1 MKFPSRHI
9 AILLILSLA
18 ALFGYQIYWLSG
30 LYRSSI
36 KSKEDEINLALQKA
50 DYAEIMERLREV
62 SASGRHGTIDLNT
75 GWSQDSVSSPVS
87 VHTNPIVINENG
99 SESVSVSVLGEN
111 ERNHGKNVEGSKSV
125 SVSVTTV
132 QVDGNPGSD
141 NEQTQYAYA
150 ISNSQESTDYYQRG
164 MHAGVDVLAEVNF
177 HKLDSLLSMMLADY
191 GLNVPHRLQML
202 SDSTTTAAVSTP
214 GYKPSGRARNY
225 AYVYGKTLADKYELT
240 IEPLSGLVFREMSGV
255 IAASLILF
263 LLLAFSFWFLIH
275 AMLKQKSLEEM
286 KSDFTNNITHELKTP
301 VAVAYAANDALLN
314 FEAGNDPEKRR
325 EYLEIS
331 QSQLKKLEGMIEQ
344 ILSMSMESRKTFELR
359 KEDIP
364 LKPLLQNLADQHRL
378 STEKP
383 CEIHIESEDA
393 LVIHADRF
401 HFGNVISNLIDNAI
415 KYSGPSVHIVIKAK
429 TVPGGVEISVKDDGI
444 GIAPDKQKHIF
455 EKFYR
460 VPTGDIHDVKGYGLG
475 LYYAKTMVEKHG
487 GTISVSSAQG
497 KGSEFRIFIPMAS

>member
-1 MKFPSRHI
+1 MKFPSRRI
-9 AILLILSLA
+9 VILLILSLA

-36 KSKEDEINLALQKA
+36 KSKESEINLALQKA
-50 DYAEIMERLREV
+50 DYAEMMERLRTV
-62 SASGRHGTIDLNT
+62 SASGRHGSLDLDT
-75 GWSQDSVSSPVS
+75 GWSEDHVVSHVT
-87 VHTNPIVINENG
+87 VRTDPIVINED
-99 SESVSVSVLGEN
+99 
-111 ERNHGKNVEGSKSV
+111 GSKSV

-132 QVDGNPGSD
+132 QVDRNPGSD
-141 NEQTQYAYA
+141 NEQKQYAYA

-164 MHAGVDVLAEVNF
+164 MHAGVDILAEVNF
-177 HKLDSLLSMMLADY
+177 HKLDSLLSMMLDDY

-202 SDSTTTAAVSTP
+202 TDSTMVATISTS
-214 GYKPSGRARNY
+214 GYEPSGRARNY
-225 AYVYGKTLADKYELT
+225 DFIYGKTLADKYELT
-240 IEPLSGLVFREMSGV
+240 IEPLTGIVFREMSGV

-263 LLLAFSFWFLIH
+263 LMLAFSFWFLVH

-325 EYLEIS
+325 EYLKIS

-344 ILSMSMESRKTFELR
+344 ILSMSMESRKTLELR
-359 KEDIP
+359 KEDIT
-364 LKPLLQNLADQHRL
+364 LKPLLQTLAEQHRL
-378 STEKP
+378 SAEKP
-383 CEIHIESEDA
+383 CSFHIEAEDD

-415 KYSGPSVHIVIKAK
+415 KYSGDGVNIAIRAK
-429 TVPGGVEISVKDDGI
+429 TTSGGVEISVKDNGI

-455 EKFYR
+455 DKFYR

-487 GTISVSSAQG
+487 GTISVSSTLG
-497 KGSEFRIFIPMAS
+497 KGSEFRIFIPQSFC

>member
-1 MKFPSRHI
+1 MKFPSRRI
-9 AILLILSLA
+9 VILLILSLA

-36 KSKEDEINLALQKA
+36 KSKESEINLSLQKA
-50 DYAEIMERLREV
+50 DYAEMMDRLREV
-62 SASGRHGTIDLNT
+62 STSGRHGTIDLNT
-75 GWSQDSVSSPVS
+75 GWSQDSVSSLVS
-87 VHTNPIVINENG
+87 VHTNPIAINEN
-99 SESVSVSVLGEN
+99 
-111 ERNHGKNVEGSKSV
+111 GSKSV

-132 QVDGNPGSD
+132 QVDGNPGSE

-177 HKLDSLLSMMLADY
+177 HKLDSLLSMMLDDY

-202 SDSTTTAAVSTP
+202 TDSTMVATISTS
-214 GYKPSGRARNY
+214 GYEPSGRAMNY
-225 AYVYGKTLADKYELT
+225 DYVYGKTLADKYELT
-240 IEPLSGLVFREMSGV
+240 IEPLSGLVFREMSGIIV
-255 IAASLILF
+255 VSLILF
-263 LLLAFSFWFLIH
+263 LLLAFSFWFLVH
-275 AMLKQKSLEEM
+275 SMLKQKSLEEM

-314 FEAGNDPEKRR
+314 FEAGNDPAKRR

-364 LKPLLQNLADQHRL
+364 LKPLLQNLADQHLL

-415 KYSGPSVHIVIKAK
+415 KYSGDAVNIIIRAK
-429 TVPGGVEISVKDDGI
+429 TTSGCVEISVKDNGI

-455 EKFYR
+455 DKFYR
-460 VPTGDIHDVKGYGLG
+460 IPTGDIHDVKGYGLG

-487 GTISVSSAQG
+487 GTISVSSTLG
-497 KGSEFRIFIPMAS
+497 KGSEFRIFIPQAS

>member
-1 MKFPSRHI
+1 MKFPSRRI
-9 AILLILSLA
+9 VILLILSLA

-36 KSKEDEINLALQKA
+36 KSKESEINLALQKA
-50 DYAEIMERLREV
+50 DYAEMMERLRTV
-62 SASGRHGTIDLNT
+62 SASGRHGSLDLDT
-75 GWSQDSVSSPVS
+75 GWSEDHVVSHVT
-87 VHTNPIVINENG
+87 VRTDPIVINED
-99 SESVSVSVLGEN
+99 
-111 ERNHGKNVEGSKSV
+111 GSKSI
-125 SVSVTTV
+125 SVTTV
-132 QVDGNPGSD
+132 QVDRNAGED
-141 NEQTQYAYA
+141 NDNSQYAYA

-164 MHAGVDVLAEVNF
+164 MHAGVDILAEVNF
-177 HKLDSLLSMMLADY
+177 HKLDSLLSMMLDDY

-202 SDSTTTAAVSTP
+202 TDSTMVATISTS
-214 GYKPSGRARNY
+214 GYEPSGRARNY
-225 AYVYGKTLADKYELT
+225 DFIYGKTLADKYELT
-240 IEPLSGLVFREMSGV
+240 IEPLTGIVFREMSGV

-263 LLLAFSFWFLIH
+263 LMLAFSFWFLVH

-314 FEAGNDPEKRR
+314 FEAGNDPAKRR

-359 KEDIP
+359 KEDIT
-364 LKPLLQNLADQHRL
+364 LKPLLQTLAEQHRL
-378 STEKP
+378 SAEKP
-383 CEIHIESEDA
+383 CSFHIEAEDD
-393 LVIHADRF
+393 LIIHADRF
-401 HFGNVISNLIDNAI
+401 HFGNVISNLIENAI
-415 KYSGPSVHIVIKAK
+415 KYSGDAINIIIRAK
-429 TVPGGVEISVKDDGI
+429 TTSGGVEISVKDNGT

-455 EKFYR
+455 DKFYR

-487 GTISVSSAQG
+487 GTISVSSTLG
-497 KGSEFRIFIPMAS
+497 KGSEFRIFIPQSFC

>member
-1 MKFPSRHI
+1 MKFPSRRI
-9 AILLILSLA
+9 VILLILSFA

-36 KSKEDEINLALQKA
+36 KSKESEINLALQKA
-50 DYAEIMERLREV
+50 DYAEMMERLREV

-75 GWSQDSVSSPVS
+75 GWSQDSVSSLVS
-87 VHTNPIVINENG
+87 VHTDPIEINENG
-99 SESVSVSVLGEN
+99 ST
-111 ERNHGKNVEGSKSV
+111 

-132 QVDGNPGSD
+132 QVDRNPGSD
-141 NEQTQYAYA
+141 NGQKQYAYA

-164 MHAGVDVLAEVNF
+164 MNAGVDILAEVNF
-177 HKLDSLLSMMLADY
+177 HKLDSLLSMMLDDY

-202 SDSTTTAAVSTP
+202 TDSTMVATISTF
-214 GYKPSGRARNY
+214 GYEPSGRARNY
-225 AYVYGKTLADKYELT
+225 DFVYGKTLADKYELT
-240 IEPLSGLVFREMSGV
+240 IEPLTGIVFREMSGV

-263 LLLAFSFWFLIH
+263 LMLAFSFWFLVH

-415 KYSGPSVHIVIKAK
+415 KYSGDAVNIVIRAK
-429 TVPGGVEISVKDDGI
+429 TTSGGVEISVKDNGI

-455 EKFYR
+455 DKFYR

-487 GTISVSSAQG
+487 GTISVSSTLG
-497 KGSEFRIFIPMAS
+497 KGSEFRIFIPQSFC

>member
-1 MKFPSRHI
+1 MKFPSRRI
-9 AILLILSLA
+9 VILLILSLA

-36 KSKEDEINLALQKA
+36 KSKEAEINLALQKA
-50 DYAEIMERLREV
+50 DYAEIMERLRKV
-62 SASGRHGTIDLNT
+62 STSGRHGTIDLNT
-75 GWSQDSVSSPVS
+75 GWSQDSVSSLVS
-87 VHTNPIVINENG
+87 VHTNPIAINEN
-99 SESVSVSVLGEN
+99 
-111 ERNHGKNVEGSKSV
+111 GSKSV

-177 HKLDSLLSMMLADY
+177 HKLDSLLSMMLDDY
-191 GLNVPHRLQML
+191 GLNVPHRLQMFT
-202 SDSTTTAAVSTP
+202 DSTMVATISTS
-214 GYKPSGRARNY
+214 GYEPSGRARNY
-225 AYVYGKTLADKYELT
+225 DYVYGKTLADKYKLT
-240 IEPLSGLVFREMSGV
+240 IEPLTGIVFREMSGV

-263 LLLAFSFWFLIH
+263 LMLAFSFWFLIH

-314 FEAGNDPEKRR
+314 FEAGNDPAKRR

-415 KYSGPSVHIVIKAK
+415 KYSGDAVNIIIRAK
-429 TVPGGVEISVKDDGI
+429 TTSGGVEISVKDNGI

-455 EKFYR
+455 DKFYR

-487 GTISVSSAQG
+487 GTISVSSTLG
-497 KGSEFRIFIPMAS
+497 KGSEFRIFIPQAS

>member
-1 MKFPSRHI
+1 MKFPSRRI
-9 AILLILSLA
+9 VILLILSLA

-36 KSKEDEINLALQKA
+36 KSKESEINLALQKA
-50 DYAEIMERLREV
+50 DYAEMMERLRTV
-62 SASGRHGTIDLNT
+62 SASGRHGSLDLDT
-75 GWSQDSVSSPVS
+75 GWSEDHVVSHVT
-87 VHTNPIVINENG
+87 VRTDPIVINED
-99 SESVSVSVLGEN
+99 
-111 ERNHGKNVEGSKSV
+111 GSKSI
-125 SVSVTTV
+125 SVTTV
-132 QVDGNPGSD
+132 QVDRNAGED
-141 NEQTQYAYA
+141 NDNSQYAYA

-164 MHAGVDVLAEVNF
+164 MHAGVDILAEVNF
-177 HKLDSLLSMMLADY
+177 HKLDSLLSMMLDDY

-202 SDSTTTAAVSTP
+202 TDSTMVATISTS
-214 GYKPSGRARNY
+214 GYEPSGRARNY
-225 AYVYGKTLADKYELT
+225 DYVYGKTLADKYELT

-263 LLLAFSFWFLIH
+263 LMLAFSFWFLVH

-314 FEAGNDPEKRR
+314 FEAGNDPAKRR

-359 KEDIP
+359 KEDIT
-364 LKPLLQNLADQHRL
+364 LKPLLQTLAEQHRL
-378 STEKP
+378 SAEKP
-383 CEIHIESEDA
+383 CSFHIEAEDD
-393 LVIHADRF
+393 LIIHADRF
-401 HFGNVISNLIDNAI
+401 HFGNVISNLIENAI
-415 KYSGPSVHIVIKAK
+415 KYSGDGVNIAIRAK
-429 TVPGGVEISVKDDGI
+429 TTSGGVEISVKDNGT

-455 EKFYR
+455 DKFYR

-487 GTISVSSAQG
+487 GTISVSSTLG
-497 KGSEFRIFIPMAS
+497 KGSEFRIFIPQSFC

>member
-1 MKFPSRHI
+1 MKFPSRRI
-9 AILLILSLA
+9 VILLILSLA

-36 KSKEDEINLALQKA
+36 KSKESEINLALQKA
-50 DYAEIMERLREV
+50 DYAEMMERLRTV
-62 SASGRHGTIDLNT
+62 SASGRHGSLDLDT
-75 GWSQDSVSSPVS
+75 GWSEDHVVSHVT
-87 VHTNPIVINENG
+87 VRTDPIVINED
-99 SESVSVSVLGEN
+99 
-111 ERNHGKNVEGSKSV
+111 GSKSI
-125 SVSVTTV
+125 SVTTV
-132 QVDGNPGSD
+132 QVDRNAGED
-141 NEQTQYAYA
+141 NDNSQYAYA

-164 MHAGVDVLAEVNF
+164 MHAGVDILAEVNF
-177 HKLDSLLSMMLADY
+177 HKLDSLLSMMLDDY

-202 SDSTTTAAVSTP
+202 TDSTMVATISTS
-214 GYKPSGRARNY
+214 GYEPSGRARNY
-225 AYVYGKTLADKYELT
+225 DYVYGKTLADKYELT

-263 LLLAFSFWFLIH
+263 LMLAFSFWFLVH

-325 EYLEIS
+325 EYLKIS

-344 ILSMSMESRKTFELR
+344 ILSMSMESRKTLELR
-359 KEDIP
+359 KEDIT
-364 LKPLLQNLADQHRL
+364 LKPLLQTLAEQHRL
-378 STEKP
+378 SAEKP
-383 CEIHIESEDA
+383 CSFHIEAEDD

-415 KYSGPSVHIVIKAK
+415 KYSGDAINIIIRAK
-429 TVPGGVEISVKDDGI
+429 TTSGGVEISVKDNGI

-455 EKFYR
+455 DKFYR

-487 GTISVSSAQG
+487 GTISVSSTLG
-497 KGSEFRIFIPMAS
+497 KGSEFRIFIPQSFC

>member
-1 MKFPSRHI
+1 MKFPSRRI
-9 AILLILSLA
+9 VILLILSLA
-18 ALFGYQIYWLSG
+18 ALFDYQIYWLSG

-36 KSKEDEINLALQKA
+36 KSKESQINLALQKA
-50 DYAEIMERLREV
+50 DYAEMMERLREV

-75 GWSQDSVSSPVS
+75 GWSQDSVSSLVS

-99 SESVSVSVLGEN
+99 S
-111 ERNHGKNVEGSKSV
+111 K

-132 QVDGNPGSD
+132 QVNRNPGKD

-150 ISNSQESTDYYQRG
+150 ISDSQESTGYYQRG
-164 MHAGVDVLAEVNF
+164 MHAGVDVLAKVNF
-177 HKLDSLLSMMLADY
+177 HKLDSLLTMMLDDY
-191 GLNVPHRLQML
+191 GLRVPHRLQMFT
-202 SDSTTTAAVSTP
+202 DSTMVATISTS
-214 GYKPSGRARNY
+214 GYEPSGRARNY
-225 AYVYGKTLADKYELT
+225 DYVYGKTLADKYKLT
-240 IEPLSGLVFREMSGV
+240 IEPLTGIVFREMSEV

-263 LLLAFSFWFLIH
+263 LMLAFSFWFLIH

-314 FEAGNDPEKRR
+314 FEAGNDPAKRR

-364 LKPLLQNLADQHRL
+364 LKPLLQNLADQHCL

-415 KYSGPSVHIVIKAK
+415 KYSGDAANIVIRAK
-429 TVPGGVEISVKDDGI
+429 TTSGGVEISVKDNGI

-455 EKFYR
+455 DKFYR

-487 GTISVSSAQG
+487 GTISVSSSHG
-497 KGSEFRIFIPMAS
+497 KGSEFRIFISQASC

>member
-1 MKFPSRHI
+1 MKFPSRRI
-9 AILLILSLA
+9 VILLILSLA

-36 KSKEDEINLALQKA
+36 KSKESEINLALQKA
-50 DYAEIMERLREV
+50 DYAEMMERLRTV
-62 SASGRHGTIDLNT
+62 SASGRHGSLDLDT
-75 GWSQDSVSSPVS
+75 GWSEDHVVSHVT
-87 VHTNPIVINENG
+87 VRTDPIVINED
-99 SESVSVSVLGEN
+99 
-111 ERNHGKNVEGSKSV
+111 GSKSI
-125 SVSVTTV
+125 SVTTV
-132 QVDGNPGSD
+132 QVDRNAGED
-141 NEQTQYAYA
+141 NDNSQYAYA

-164 MHAGVDVLAEVNF
+164 MHAGVDILAEVNF
-177 HKLDSLLSMMLADY
+177 HKLDSLLSMMLDDY

-202 SDSTTTAAVSTP
+202 TDSTMVATISTS
-214 GYKPSGRARNY
+214 GYEPSGRARNY
-225 AYVYGKTLADKYELT
+225 DYVYGKTLADKYELT

-263 LLLAFSFWFLIH
+263 LMLAFSFWFLVH

-314 FEAGNDPEKRR
+314 FEAGNDPAKRR

-359 KEDIP
+359 KEDIT
-364 LKPLLQNLADQHRL
+364 LKPLLQTLAEQHRL
-378 STEKP
+378 SAEKP
-383 CEIHIESEDA
+383 CSFHIEAEDD
-393 LVIHADRF
+393 LIIHADRF
-401 HFGNVISNLIDNAI
+401 HFGNVISNLIENAI
-415 KYSGPSVHIVIKAK
+415 KYSGDAVNIVIRAK
-429 TVPGGVEISVKDDGI
+429 TTSGGVEISVKDNGT

-455 EKFYR
+455 DKFYR

-487 GTISVSSAQG
+487 GTISVSSTLG
-497 KGSEFRIFIPMAS
+497 KGSEFRIFIPQSFC